1 MIFVILQ
8 WLCHWFASA
17 GLMDVQRLQ
26 PSRELPCVH
35 RMLARK
41 YCRFLVHLRCT
52 GGTGKIECPCAISNA
67 NIYKQAEASAKTRVC
82 DIAAWRL
89 SRKEETGL
97 LNFAQILI
105 CVSIKRKQCTP
116 FHSRN
121 THQIPPGWQRALFVK
136 ALFDFIIRNRSLGI
150 SLNIATGQLGA
161 KLVGERWRE

>member
-1 MIFVILQ
+1 MCIACSRHENCRVYSAC
-8 WLCHWFASA
+8 WHVKTAGSWFTFAVPGA
-17 GLMDVQRLQ
+17 Q
-26 PSRELPCVH
+26 E
-35 RMLARK
+35 K
-41 YCRFLVHLRCT
+41 F
-52 GGTGKIECPCAISNA
+52 ECPCAISNA
-67 NIYKQAEASAKTRVC
+67 NIYKQAEASAKPRVC